1 MKYKYYPD
9 RSSSLTAAFV
19 EAEYTDLIGRIEEA
33 ESSDAPDLWRLLYDD
48 WNALK
53 CYVGSERSRVN
64 YGYSKNLNDPELEEA
79 DRYLRQEVVPAASMG
94 DFALTGALLKSRH
107 REAIGG
113 EFNPRLMEVYKVGAD
128 TIAPVNNDLRV
139 KAGDLGQRYTKII
152 ASALVTIDGE
162 TMTLTRAGDLL
173 TSRDAAVRER
183 AFRTLRQWFVDR
195 REELGEIFDE
205 LVRIRTAM
213 GRNLGHENYITLGY
227 QNMERTD
234 YGPEDVALFRRS
246 VQRYVVPL
254 QAAIHRKQMREA
266 GTGSLRPWDSSYD
279 PAITLPANIVPVDT
293 QLEKAQRVFDALSPV
308 LGGYFRRMREG
319 GWIDL
324 ENRPGKRSGAFCTSF
339 PDEGHPAIL
348 CNSTGDSDDVRTLV
362 HEMGH
367 AFQAWESSAAIDDM
381 ALLWPSSDACE
392 IHSKGMEMLSLR
404 YMEEFFSDEDAEKFR
419 LGRWKYTIQGLCYIC
434 IVDEFQHWV
443 YENPDATP
451 AEREAAWGRIWDI
464 YRPGIDYTGIEEY
477 KETVWYGQAHIFRSP
492 FYYID
497 YAIADTAAMQLAL
510 IDAEDHER
518 AMDIYMNLCRIG
530 GTMGVLDIFAAAGLR
545 SPFDPDLMRDLMA
558 HAAAELGL
566 DAVTVADPV

>member
-9 RSSSLTAAFV
+9 RSPLLTATFV
-19 EAEYTDLIGRIEEA
+19 EAEYTGLIDRIEEA
-33 ESSDAPDLWRLLYDD
+33 ERAEAPDLWRVLYDD

-53 CYVGSERSRVN
+53 CYVGSERSRIN
-64 YGYSKNLNDPELEEA
+64 YEYSKNLNDPDLEEA

-94 DFALTGALLKSRH
+94 DFALTDALLKSRH

-113 EFNPRLMEVYKVGAD
+113 EFNPHLMEVFEVSAD

-152 ASALVTIDGE
+152 ASAMVRIDGE
-162 TMTLTRAGDLL
+162 AMTLTRAGDLL
-173 TSRDAAVRER
+173 TSRDVEVRER

-195 REELGEIFDE
+195 RGELGEIFDE

-234 YGPEDVALFRRS
+234 YGPEEVAGFRRS
-246 VQRYVVPL
+246 VRRYVVPL
-254 QAAIHRKQMREA
+254 QAAIHRKRMREA
-266 GTGSLRPWDSSYD
+266 GTVSLRPWDSSYD

-293 QLEKAQRVFDALSPV
+293 QLDRAQRVFDALSPV
-308 LGGYFRRMREG
+308 LGGYFRKMREG

-404 YMEEFFSDEDAEKFR
+404 YMEEFFSEKDAEKFR
-419 LGRWKYTIQGLCYIC
+419 LGRWKHTIHGLCYIC

-443 YENPDATP
+443 YENPDAPP
-451 AEREAAWGRIWDI
+451 AEREAVWGRIWDI

-497 YAIADTAAMQLAL
+497 YAIADAAALQLAL

-518 AMDIYMNLCRIG
+518 AMDIYINLCRIG

-566 DAVTVADPV
+566 EVVSVADPV